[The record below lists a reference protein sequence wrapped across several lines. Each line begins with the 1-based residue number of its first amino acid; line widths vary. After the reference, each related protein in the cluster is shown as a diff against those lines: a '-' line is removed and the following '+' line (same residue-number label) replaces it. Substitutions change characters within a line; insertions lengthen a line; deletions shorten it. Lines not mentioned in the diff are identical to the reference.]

1 MKTIS
6 DLENMKQQKCLPFD
20 NAYDYLMMT
29 LEDFY
34 VAKSDGISR
43 IKNELSGWDSESRRV
58 IIEALIR
65 NISGTLHD
73 FDVDELRALV

>member
-6 DLENMKQQKCLPFD
+6 DLENMKRQKCLPFE

-34 VAKSDGISR
+34 VAKSEMCIRDRCRPSYLPDG
-43 IKNELSGWDSESRRV
+43 LAV
-58 IIEALIR
+58 
-65 NISGTLHD
+65 
-73 FDVDELRALV
+73 